1 MIGVAQKRIQHHSG
15 NTLEIINA
23 EAGDLFSLL
32 GSAWNRELLYRNAR
46 KRAIRVSTHKD
57 LITVL
62 LLFFFTDKIEINA
75 NCTYYKVS
83 NMVRIETPSHLLFT
97 RYLNQRC

>member
-32 GSAWNRELLYRNAR
+32 GSAWNRESLYRNAR
-46 KRAIRVSTHKD
+46 KRTIRVSTHKD
-57 LITVL
+57 LITV
-62 LLFFFTDKIEINA
+62 FFFTHEIEINA
-75 NCTYYKVS
+75 NNPYYKVS
-83 NMVRIETPSHLLFT
+83 NMVRIETASHLLST

>member
-1 MIGVAQKRIQHHSG
+1 VIGVAQKRIQHHSG

-32 GSAWNRELLYRNAR
+32 GSAWNRESLCRNAR
-46 KRAIRVSTHKD
+46 KRVIRVSTHKD
-57 LITVL
+57 LITG
-62 LLFFFTDKIEINA
+62 LFFFTDKIEINA
-75 NCTYYKVS
+75 NNMYYKVS
-83 NMVRIETPSHLLFT
+83 NMVRIETPSHLVPK